1 MNPTFA
7 EATDG
12 VFLTALAILRNL
24 QQEPGTEPRGVQQR
38 LVRSIDDAESK
49 LRGQK
54 WAREWEFAKYALVA
68 WLDEMLVAEREF
80 DWEGREWWSNNVL
93 EVHYFKSRMCSTR
106 FFEQARDAL
115 EANFLNAFEVYY
127 DCVLLGFQGMYRDR
141 LLAEQMAPAL
151 RLSPHL
157 DTLVSDAHR
166 RLKLTSLPLVVEG
179 RRPQL
184 VLTRPEH
191 SARMTRWAVALAV
204 VLLAC
209 NLALGW
215 IL

>member
-184 VLTRPEH
+184 VLARPEH